1 MGITIGCLAVFSLA
15 GLLIYIRRRQKK
27 TGEILRNSEVPLQAG
42 RSSNVAPNPGISEA
56 NYPNIQK
63 ADLVTRDIDDLGG
76 NGRFNAQDAYRP
88 VGAETESH
96 RSISPAIDEWAMVQ
110 PLRNLWDLR
119 NGKPNKEMSSW
130 QTANSPGSPSP
141 MYTETHG
148 MENGDGL
155 RFVFSRVSH
164 FIRPAQRE
172 CHWDC

>member
-1 MGITIGCLAVFSLA
+1 M
-15 GLLIYIRRRQKK
+15 
-27 TGEILRNSEVPLQAG
+27 PLQAG

-63 ADLVTRDIDDLGG
+63 ADFVTRDIDDLGG
-76 NGRFNAQDAYRP
+76 NGRFNAQDAYSP
-88 VGAETESH
+88 VGEESH

-141 MYTETHG
+141 MYTETHR
-148 MENGDGL
+148 MQNGNGP
-155 RFVFSRVSH
+155 RFAFSRVSH
-164 FIRPAQRE
+164 FNQRE
-172 CHWDC
+172 CDWDC